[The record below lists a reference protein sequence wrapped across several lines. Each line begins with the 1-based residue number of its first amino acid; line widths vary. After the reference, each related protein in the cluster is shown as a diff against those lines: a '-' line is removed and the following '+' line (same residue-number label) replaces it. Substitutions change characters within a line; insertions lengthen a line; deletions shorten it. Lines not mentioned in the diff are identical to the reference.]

1 MSDYEALT
9 LQGVLQEICLIK
21 KYGRV
26 FKDIIVDG
34 KYINMRLGAVWKGMN
49 IKAGDRIEV
58 VYKEVTDEEGKP
70 VLVGISVRPLGDEQE
85 VVDVDAKRPPKG
97 FIRVCAYNGSD
108 VLVGCSQIR
117 VVGTY
122 HDSIKGDLRFIAFG
136 EEENSIILTELS
148 LEEIENLIREAQ
160 A

>member
-9 LQGVLQEICLIK
+9 LQGVLQEICMIK

-34 KYINMRLGAVWKGMN
+34 KYINMRPGAVWQGMN

-70 VLVGISVRPLGDEQE
+70 LLVGISVKPMGDEQE

-97 FIRVCAYNGSD
+97 FIRVHALN
-108 VLVGCSQIR
+108 
-117 VVGTY
+117 
-122 HDSIKGDLRFIAFG
+122 G
-136 EEENSIILTELS
+136 EEGLVNCSHILFIGHNGEHGCKIWQDDDKDSFQVSESFEEL
-148 LEEIENLIREAQ
+148 ENLIREAQ

>member
-9 LQGVLQEICLIK
+9 LQGVLQEICRVE

-26 FKDIIVDG
+26 FRDIIVDG

-49 IKAGDRIEV
+49 IKAGDRVEV

-70 VLVGISVRPLGDEQE
+70 VLVGISVRSLGDEQE

-97 FIRVCAYNGSD
+97 FIRIKD
-108 VLVGCSQIR
+108 FDRVLLINVSQIR
-117 VVGTY
+117 HIKENTRKGY
-122 HDSIKGDLRFIAFG
+122 CQIYFDSNYSCRAVLMP
-136 EEENSIILTELS
+136 LS
-148 LEEIENLIREAQ
+148 EIEELIREAQ